1 MADRTLGLRLLVVG
15 QDCSGFSA
23 MLRPHLLSRSGV
35 RAVLAGVLL
44 LPLAQPAQA
53 QNMVDGMIRKF
64 CLQAV
69 NNEIRASGKP
79 APAGMQDYTC
89 DCVVREMKSGQ
100 SQKQAAAT
108 CKAATAKK
116 YSL

>member
-1 MADRTLGLRLLVVG
+1 M
-15 QDCSGFSA
+15 
-23 MLRPHLLSRSGV
+23 PHPLFAPTTMSRSGL
-35 RAVLAGVLL
+35 RAVLAGLLL

-53 QNMVDGMIRKF
+53 QNMMDNMIRKF

-89 DCVVREMKSGQ
+89 DCVVREMKRGQ
-100 SQKQAAAT
+100 SQQQASAT
-108 CKAATAKK
+108 CKAAATKK
-116 YSL
+116 FNL